1 MSRRVITTPLSVAGY
16 QTRCLTRGFASP
28 SHDGF
33 ALSRRSL
40 PCAKEF
46 CARKVPSVDGFEPER
61 VTMCDRGRASRR
73 VEYES
78 ATTARRPSVT

>member
-1 MSRRVITTPLSVAGY
+1 MSRRVITTPLSVA
-16 QTRCLTRGFASP
+16 RLSDPLSDPWLCVP
-28 SHDGF
+28 V
-33 ALSRRSL
+33 SRRVCPFEKESSL
-40 PCAKEF
+40 CEEF